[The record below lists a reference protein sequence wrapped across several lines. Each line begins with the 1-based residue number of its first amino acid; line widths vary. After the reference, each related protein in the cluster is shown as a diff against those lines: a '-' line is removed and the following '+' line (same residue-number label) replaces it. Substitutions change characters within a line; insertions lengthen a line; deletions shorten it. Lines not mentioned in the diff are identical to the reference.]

1 MRFFRIS
8 SLKSDI
14 SNGALT
20 QKDVFSYWLATTIL
34 FCLSTAPFGFTSS
47 THLWIYWIFYCAINL
62 IGLRRCYLANGGASG
77 VAFSDKLVSLGW
89 VTTVRGAF
97 MLLLPL
103 FVAIIIIVG
112 VLGAA
117 LGVDES
123 GIQLLAEYASSIV
136 MLVYLAWVWLKTGSH
151 IRQVC

>member
-1 MRFFRIS
+1 
-8 SLKSDI
+8 
-14 SNGALT
+14 
-20 QKDVFSYWLATTIL
+20 
-34 FCLSTAPFGFTSS
+34 
-47 THLWIYWIFYCAINL
+47 
-62 IGLRRCYLANGGASG
+62 
-77 VAFSDKLVSLGW
+77 
-89 VTTVRGAF
+89 

-103 FVAIIIIVG
+103 FVAIIIIIG

-136 MLVYLAWVWLKTGSH
+136 MLVYLAWVWLKTASH